1 MKKIVSVVMIATAFV
16 FSACSNDDLTPPS
29 DNGVKTGM
37 TLKATVAG
45 QESTRATMGGEGES
59 STDWAFAFDGT
70 DKVSVTNNTINSY
83 YTFANS
89 TENFVSADAKTTAE
103 AADWYAYFPSN
114 DVSLANQDGTFAKVA
129 NYYAM
134 AGQTTAAT
142 TGVDG
147 LNITMYP
154 QVAILRVVKVEKA
167 KFGACDINVRTADGK
182 YIAGLA
188 AKKDEAGF
196 DIKTSDT
203 KVTYLS
209 QATPGVYYIAVPAG
223 VKLSI
228 YNGDKLRNTTKDAG
242 LTAGKYY
249 TVLTGPIHGTEEA
262 TIDGKSVQV
271 GWIQMYPGGE
281 KIATQLTDNMTWDDA
296 VKTGKDYVWGEKW
309 RTPTKAEMD
318 IFTMLESGLGIVHKE
333 QKVEYCTID
342 GVSGF
347 KFTGTTLGYTKN
359 TLFVPVTLVN
369 SSEKALQLWSAT
381 EYDKNNGY
389 YFSLADYG
397 SIGIYGYF
405 VYAGKGNTHK
415 VIPIINE

>member
-16 FSACSNDDLTPPS
+16 FSACSNDDLTPPPNN
-29 DNGVKTGM
+29 NGVKTGM

-45 QESTRATMGGEGES
+45 QESTRATMGGEGEG
-59 STDWAFAFDGT
+59 STDWTFAFDGN
-70 DKVSVTNNTINSY
+70 DKVSVTNNTINNY
-83 YTFANS
+83 YTFANN

-114 DVSLANQDGTFAKVA
+114 DVNLANQDGTFAKVA

-134 AGQTTAAT
+134 AGQTTTAT

-147 LNITMYP
+147 LNITMNP

-188 AKKDEAGF
+188 AKKNETGF

-203 KVTYLS
+203 KVTFLS

-228 YNGDKLRNTTKDAG
+228 YNGDKLRNTTKAAG

-249 TVLTGPIHGTEEA
+249 TVLTDSTTGHTEA
-262 TIDGKSVQV
+262 IINGKRVLKSWVQL
-271 GWIQMYPGGE
+271 YPGGE
-281 KIATQLTDNMTWDDA
+281 KIATENVDHQLTWTEA
-296 VKTGKDYVWGEKW
+296 AKTGNDYVWGKNW
-309 RTPTKAEMD
+309 RTPTTGEMNIVNGD
-318 IFTMLESGLGIVHKE
+318 KIGKTTGVENGKPGFIF
-333 QKVEYCTID
+333 Y
-342 GVSGF
+342 
-347 KFTGTTLGYTKN
+347 GTHLGYSKEKN
-359 TLFVPVTLVN
+359 YIFLPANDKSVESYMEGN
-369 SSEKALQLWSAT
+369 YWSSELWPDDSS
-381 EYDKNNGY
+381 NGK
-389 YFSLADYG
+389 SLDMLG
-397 SIGIYGYF
+397 
-405 VYAGKGNTHK
+405 GNGFFASGGWSKIPTTSLNY
-415 VIPIINE
+415 VRPIIND